1 MNMLKVNLKIKET
14 NQKQISKMIQMKKK
28 KKIIIEIIRV

>member
-1 MNMLKVNLKIKET
+1 MNMLKINLKIKEI

-28 KKIIIEIIRV
+28 KKIIIKIIRV